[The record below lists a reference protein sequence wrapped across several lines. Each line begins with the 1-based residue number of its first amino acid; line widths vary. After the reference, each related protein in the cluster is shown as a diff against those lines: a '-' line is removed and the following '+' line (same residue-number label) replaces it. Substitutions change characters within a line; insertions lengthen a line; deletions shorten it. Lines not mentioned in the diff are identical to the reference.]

1 MADIP
6 TSGAASSP
14 ADPAQGTLAPVAGN
28 NMSTPGFRFDA
39 PPAPQSPAPTV
50 DIEAKLAA
58 QKAEYEAQ
66 MAALKEEAKK
76 AKVLQEKLDEIE
88 KQKLA
93 EQGKYKELYEKE
105 LADRKKEIQT
115 MRRELARESLRNM
128 AMAEG
133 IIDPDLVDM
142 IPARS
147 FQYDEETGRFTNL
160 RELLDSHKASKPH
173 LYGKP
178 SAGAPSV
185 PVARPTTG
193 DPMQPPVNTPP
204 QKKDISSLSRQ
215 EYEAEKRAY
224 LRSLQRM
231 R

>member
-6 TSGAASSP
+6 TSGAASAPS
-14 ADPAQGTLAPVAGN
+14 DPAQGTLPPVAGN
-28 NMSTPGFRFDA
+28 NMSVPAFRYDA
-39 PPAPQSPAPTV
+39 TTAPQAPAPTV

-76 AKVLQEKLDEIE
+76 AKALQEKLDEIE
-88 KQKLA
+88 NQKLA

-105 LADRKKEIQT
+105 LADRKREIQT

-160 RELLDSHKASKPH
+160 RELLDSHKSSKPH

-178 SAGAPSV
+178 GAASPAV
-185 PVARPTTG
+185 PAARPTTG
-193 DPMQPPVNTPP
+193 DPMQPPTNTPP
-204 QKKDISSLSRQ
+204 QKKDVSSLSRQ

-224 LRSLQRM
+224 IRSLQRM